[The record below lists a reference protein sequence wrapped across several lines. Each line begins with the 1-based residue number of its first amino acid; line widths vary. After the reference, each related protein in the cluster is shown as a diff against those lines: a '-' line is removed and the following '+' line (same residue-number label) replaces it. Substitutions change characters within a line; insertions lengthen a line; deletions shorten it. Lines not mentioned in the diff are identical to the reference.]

1 MSRFFI
7 DAIARLGVICM
18 AFGAASAEAE
28 WHQANA
34 AIMGTQIHVE
44 VWHPDAD
51 TAGAGIALVLKEIGR
66 IDGLM
71 SPHKVDSEVSQ
82 INAAAGADWVGVSA
96 ELARLL
102 RTAEQLSVLS
112 GGAFDLSFAS
122 AGHLYGYRQGV
133 LPSPEQ
139 LRAATELIDF
149 RQIELDLARPAV
161 RLARPGMR
169 IDLGGIAKGHAVER
183 AAQLL
188 QAEGF
193 AHALISAGGDTR
205 LVGDR
210 MGRPW
215 IVGVRHPRSAHKL
228 VTRIP
233 LNNEAISTS
242 GDYER
247 FFEVD
252 GLRHHHIINP
262 STGDSARA
270 VTSVTVIGPDATWT
284 DGLSTALFVAGPETG
299 LQWINAL
306 AGYEA
311 LVVDGQG
318 QLHQSDGLIP
328 MEDAP

>member
-7 DAIARLGVICM
+7 EAIARLGLTCLV
-18 AFGAASAEAE
+18 FGTASAKAE

-34 AIMGTQIHVE
+34 AIMGTQVHVE
-44 VWHPDAD
+44 VWHLDAA
-51 TAGAGIALVLKEIGR
+51 TAERGIARVLDDLRR
-66 IDGLM
+66 IDRLM
-71 SPHKVDSEVSQ
+71 SPYKPDSEVSR
-82 INAAAGADWVGVSA
+82 INAGAGADWVPVSR
-96 ELARLL
+96 ELTGLL
-102 RTAEQLSVLS
+102 LAAEQLSVLS

-133 LPSPEQ
+133 RPDPKELHDAS
-139 LRAATELIDF
+139 ELIDF
-149 RQIELDLARPAV
+149 HHIELDLARPAV
-161 RLARPGMR
+161 RLARLRMR

-188 QAEGF
+188 QAEGI

-205 LVGDR
+205 VLGDR

-215 IVGVRHPRSAHKL
+215 MVGVRHPRSAHKL

-233 LNNEAISTS
+233 LSDEAISTS

-247 FFEVD
+247 FFEAD
-252 GLRHHHIINP
+252 GRRYHHIINP
-262 STGDSARA
+262 RTGDSART

-299 LQWINAL
+299 LKWINAL
-306 AGYEA
+306 PGYEA
-311 LVVDGQG
+311 LVVDRQG
-318 QLHQSDGLIP
+318 QLHPSDGLIP
-328 MEDAP
+328 MEDLP